1 MSFFKKLRDKVSGK
15 SSTDSYL
22 SGFSK
27 TRDDLN
33 KKISGLSI
41 NFKSVNKEFLEE
53 LMIILL
59 ESDIGF
65 ETSEKIIKK
74 LEKKC
79 NEYYNVKFQEAIGF
93 LFEIMQEVYGEF
105 KAEVDFPNTKPVVIL
120 MVGVNGSGKTTTCA
134 KLIKRYQDLGKRVA
148 VVAADTFRAGAIDQL
163 QSWAERLQVP
173 CISGVEKGDPSAV
186 IVDGCRYA
194 NENDIDVL
202 ICDTAGRLQN
212 KTHLM
217 NELSKMKRVIAK
229 EIPNAPHAVWLAIDA
244 TTGQNGLQQAKVFL
258 EATEVT
264 AVVLTKMDGTA
275 KGGIV
280 LGIKDQL
287 NIPVVFV
294 TLGEQPEDIKE
305 FDIDTYIYSISE
317 GVSNA

>member
-105 KAEVDFPNTKPVVIL
+105 KAEVDFPNTKPAVIL